1 MQCVGGLKDGTS
13 VCAKILQLFDSEKH
27 PADKTWALLEMDI
40 KYNFNEALR
49 QAAFNVIAGTASSA
63 YDDGN
68 VSPGDAMQSL
78 DALWP
83 FFNYFCAMH
92 DTASTLQYV
101 DHKGQVRHVEG
112 SSGGKQGDPIEMIR
126 FCATIHPTCN
136 LIMALH
142 MQALA
147 VSFAEDGYMD
157 SEIKERLLI

>member
-1 MQCVGGLKDGTS
+1 
-13 VCAKILQLFDSEKH
+13 
-27 PADKTWALLEMDI
+27 
-40 KYNFNEALR
+40 
-49 QAAFNVIAGTASSA
+49 
-63 YDDGN
+63 
-68 VSPGDAMQSL
+68 MQSL